1 MPIVCFAL
9 HELIALLSFTLKFLS
24 IRHDNNYYQCVM
36 TAQDVDGVH
45 DQHREVIIPH
55 HSGWL
60 NTLDTSDADC
70 LYQNTTVAI
79 SHAVPEVV
87 VLNECEGEFE
97 VRQGNI
103 FWHFLCYVLPQVASP
118 VISVA

>member
-36 TAQDVDGVH
+36 TAQDVAGVH
-45 DQHREVIIPH
+45 DQHSEVIIPH

-79 SHAVPEVV
+79 SHAVPAVV

-97 VRQGNI
+97 VRPVYARETFSGI
-103 FWHFLCYVLPQVASP
+103 FSVRPQPS
-118 VISVA
+118 